1 MRSGERRRAGAAA
14 AKIKGRGG
22 CTKRE
27 RKLVFFDIVDGFFQT
42 TKGANLR
49 NGCRNFAPLE

>member
-22 CTKRE
+22 CKKR